1 LGILEKEGA
10 MPTTLLEL
18 QTRFR
23 ELVAKEGLPP
33 EPPRVV
39 EPRVPGMPA
48 DPIMRV
54 RPGWE
59 GDCILCLDRGPD
71 VSYVYR
77 DGREIRV
84 HAGCH
89 GLWRALGKLAAT

>member
-1 LGILEKEGA
+1 
-10 MPTTLLEL
+10 
-18 QTRFR
+18 
-23 ELVAKEGLPP
+23 
-33 EPPRVV
+33 
-39 EPRVPGMPA
+39 MPA